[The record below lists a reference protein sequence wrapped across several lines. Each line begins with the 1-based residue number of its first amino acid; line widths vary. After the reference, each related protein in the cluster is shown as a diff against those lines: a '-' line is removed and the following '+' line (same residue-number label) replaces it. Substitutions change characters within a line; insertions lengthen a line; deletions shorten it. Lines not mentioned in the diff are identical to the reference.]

1 MNQVCTAMSKL
12 KTGHFLKEWRQSM
25 NMTQKEFAD
34 HIGLSMSNYN
44 YLEAG
49 KVGYTQK
56 SLETIARAL
65 EVTPADL
72 LSVNPLDPVG
82 PEPDPD
88 IWDEFYGRFQR
99 LSYDHQQMLKD
110 IVGVFAGYEQRKIL
124 ARMSLTGK
132 EQETS

>member
-1 MNQVCTAMSKL
+1 MNKL

-25 NMTQKEFAD
+25 EMTQKEFAD
-34 HIGLSMSNYN
+34 HVGLSMSNYN

-72 LSVNPLDPVG
+72 LSVNPLNPIG
-82 PEPDPD
+82 PNSDPD
-88 IWDEFYGRFQR
+88 IWDEFYDKFQH
-99 LSYDHQQMLKD
+99 LSYDHQKMLKD
-110 IVGVFAGYEQRKIL
+110 IVGVFSSHEQSKIF
-124 ARMSLTGK
+124 ARMRLMGN
-132 EQETS
+132 EPETS